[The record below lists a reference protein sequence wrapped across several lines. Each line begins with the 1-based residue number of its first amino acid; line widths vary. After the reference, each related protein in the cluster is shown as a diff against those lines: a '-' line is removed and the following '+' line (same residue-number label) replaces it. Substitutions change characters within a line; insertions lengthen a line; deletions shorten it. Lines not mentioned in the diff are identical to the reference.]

1 MFQRLIQES
10 IDKSLFKGKIII
22 ILGARQT
29 GKTTILKEY
38 IKKYS
43 DTPNVYFNCDEPDI
57 RDLLTNRTSTELYS
71 IIGSKK
77 LIFIDEAQ
85 RIENIGITLK
95 LLIDNYPDK
104 QIIATGSSAF
114 ELSNKINEPLTG
126 RKYEYCLFPFSI
138 PEIEMQMGGI
148 ETNRLLEQFIIYGL
162 YPDVVTKHDEA
173 RTILLNLTNGY
184 MYKDIFQ
191 WQHIR
196 KPELIDRLLKALAL
210 QIGSEVSYN
219 ELANLL
225 GVRKETIASYL
236 QLLEKTFVIFRI
248 GCFSRNLRSELN
260 KKQKFY
266 FWDTGIRNAIIGNF
280 SPLDL
285 RTDTGHLWENF
296 IIAERL
302 KRNNYLQNQN
312 KSYFW
317 RTTQQQE
324 IDYIEEADGN
334 IFAFEVKWNTAKK
347 YHFPKT
353 FLNSYSG
360 AKTDIIT
367 PENYKNFLRSF

>member
-1 MFQRLIQES
+1 MFQRLIQKL
-10 IDKSLFKGKIII
+10 IDNSLFKGKIIV

-29 GKTTILKEY
+29 GKTTLLKEY
-38 IKKYS
+38 NKKYS
-43 DTPNVYFNCDEPDI
+43 DIPNIYLNCDEPDI
-57 RDLLTNRTSTELYS
+57 RNLLTNRTSTELNS
-71 IIGSKK
+71 ILGSKK

-126 RKYEYCLFPFSI
+126 RKYEYYLFPFSI
-138 PEIEMQMGGI
+138 SEIKMQIGEIEA
-148 ETNRLLEQFIIYGL
+148 NRLLEQFVIYGL
-162 YPDVVTKHDEA
+162 YPDVVTKKDEA

-191 WQHIR
+191 WQQIR
-196 KPELIDRLLKALAL
+196 KPELIDKLLKALAL

-225 GVRKETIASYL
+225 GVSKDTIASYL
-236 QLLEKTFVIFRI
+236 QLLEKTFVIFRL
-248 GCFSRNLRSELN
+248 GSFRRNLRSELN

-285 RTDTGHLWENF
+285 RTDTGHLWKNF

-302 KRNNYLQNQN
+302 KRNNYLQNYS

-324 IDYIEEADGN
+324 IDYIEEIDGN
-334 IFAFEVKWNTAKK
+334 LSAFEIKWNLAKK
-347 YHFPKT
+347 YHFSKT
-353 FLNSYSG
+353 FTNSYSA

-367 PENYKNFLRSF
+367 PENYRDFLF